1 MHYLLWLKWTTIFF
15 ILQEI
20 ELEKKVD
27 ALGLVVQ
34 QNEEKRVST
43 VLW

>member
-1 MHYLLWLKWTTIFF
+1 MTIFF

-27 ALGLVVQ
+27 ALIVIFQ
-34 QNEEKRVST
+34 NNEEKRESL
-43 VLW
+43 VLLTEYCTDIT